1 MLTIIAVSHEC
12 LLLHGFYLTSPLQ
25 VRKNKTPIESR
36 LPEVSDEGIRAK
48 SRPFIFPLRQRR
60 RRRGP
65 SCDDPEMGEGLGRL
79 PRHLPSVSSLLLFN
93 TTENPYKKY
102 VVLDPLEGAKTK
114 TRDKIGEEENKLSEA
129 PVTITKGEE
138 LQRGQQDS
146 IMYVPL
152 MPELPELDVPE
163 MLQLP
168 YVASDMFFQGD
179 SMASIAPS
187 LANTTVPDLPN
198 LADPDAPAASAA
210 ATGSGQPPPP
220 PPDAG
225 GGGGA
230 PPPPPPPPP
239 PVDAPPLPSI
249 GGGDSD
255 DEEEEGA
262 TPEGVPDEVG
272 GDERSSLMAAIRKA
286 GQSMASLLQWN
297 PSSIHNH
304 GQFSCIPKKVYII

>member
-1 MLTIIAVSHEC
+1 M
-12 LLLHGFYLTSPLQ
+12 Q

-36 LPEVSDEGIRAK
+36 LQEVTGDVIRSK
-48 SRPFIFPLRQRR
+48 SQPFVFPIRSRR
-60 RRRGP
+60 LTKGH

-93 TTENPYKKY
+93 TQENPYKKY

-114 TRDKIGEEENKLSEA
+114 TRDKISEEDNKLSEA

-138 LQRGQQDS
+138 LQREQQDS
-146 IMYVPL
+146 LMYVPL

-187 LANTTVPDLPN
+187 LANTTVPELPN
-198 LADPDAPAASAA
+198 LADPDAPAAAVPSQA
-210 ATGSGQPPPP
+210 PPPG
-220 PPDAG
+220 PPDPTGG

-239 PVDAPPLPSI
+239 PVDAPPLPPV
-249 GGGDSD
+249 GGVDS
-255 DEEEEGA
+255 DEEEGSGTEA
-262 TPEGVPDEVG
+262 PEGVPEEVS
-272 GDERSSLMAAIRKA
+272 GDGRANLMEAIRKA
-286 GQSMASLLQWN
+286 GLLRV
-297 PSSIHNH
+297 SYFRS
-304 GQFSCIPKKVYII
+304 

>member
-1 MLTIIAVSHEC
+1 M
-12 LLLHGFYLTSPLQ
+12 Q

-36 LPEVSDEGIRAK
+36 LQDVTEEVIKGKYKPFVFPIR
-48 SRPFIFPLRQRR
+48 SRRLTK
-60 RRRGP
+60 GH

-93 TTENPYKKY
+93 TSENPYKKY

-114 TRDKIGEEENKLSEA
+114 TRDKIGEEEKELSDA

-187 LANTTVPDLPN
+187 LANTAVPELPN
-198 LADPDAPAASAA
+198 LADPDAPAAVS
-210 ATGSGQPPPP
+210 SQPPPP
-220 PPDAG
+220 GPTDTGG

-239 PVDAPPLPSI
+239 PMDAPPLP
-249 GGGDSD
+249 
-255 DEEEEGA
+255 
-262 TPEGVPDEVG
+262 PVGVWTV
-272 GDERSSLMAAIRKA
+272 MTRK
-286 GQSMASLLQWN
+286 
-297 PSSIHNH
+297 
-304 GQFSCIPKKVYII
+304 

>member
-1 MLTIIAVSHEC
+1 
-12 LLLHGFYLTSPLQ
+12 
-25 VRKNKTPIESR
+25 
-36 LPEVSDEGIRAK
+36 
-48 SRPFIFPLRQRR
+48 
-60 RRRGP
+60 
-65 SCDDPEMGEGLGRL
+65 MGEGLGRL

-198 LADPDAPAASAA
+198 LADPDAPAATAA
-210 ATGSGQPPPP
+210 AAGGPP
-220 PPDAG
+220 PPDTG

-239 PVDAPPLPSI
+239 PVDAPPLPPV

-255 DEEEEGA
+255 DEEGVGA

-272 GDERSSLMAAIRKA
+272 GDGRATLMEAIRKA
-286 GQSMASLLQWN
+286 GRSMASKANPITCSVWLSLLL
-297 PSSIHNH
+297 PIDFLCGYEHCTL
-304 GQFSCIPKKVYII
+304 GYIYHW

>member
-1 MLTIIAVSHEC
+1 M
-12 LLLHGFYLTSPLQ
+12 Q

-36 LPEVSDEGIRAK
+36 LPEVTEEGIRSK
-48 SRPFIFPLRQRR
+48 SKPFMFPIRSRQQL
-60 RRRGP
+60 RGP
-65 SCDDPEMGEGLGRL
+65 SSDDPEMGEGLGRL

-93 TTENPYKKY
+93 TAENPYKKY

-114 TRDKIGEEENKLSEA
+114 TRNKISEEENKLSEA

-138 LQRGQQDS
+138 LQHGQQDS

-168 YVASDMFFQGD
+168 YVASDMFFQGE

-187 LANTTVPDLPN
+187 LANTNVPDLPN
-198 LADPDAPAASAA
+198 LADPDAPAASAP
-210 ATGSGQPPPP
+210 TTTSGQPPPP
-220 PPDAG
+220 PDTG
-225 GGGGA
+225 GGSGA

-239 PVDAPPLPSI
+239 PVDAPPLPSV

-255 DEEEEGA
+255 DEEGGV
-262 TPEGVPDEVG
+262 PEGVPEEAT
-272 GDERSSLMAAIRKA
+272 GDGRANLMEAIRKA
-286 GQSMASLLQWN
+286 GKYSNSATNQCTMNVLHFLLSVVCNSLSL
-297 PSSIHNH
+297 
-304 GQFSCIPKKVYII
+304 

>member
-1 MLTIIAVSHEC
+1 
-12 LLLHGFYLTSPLQ
+12 
-25 VRKNKTPIESR
+25 
-36 LPEVSDEGIRAK
+36 
-48 SRPFIFPLRQRR
+48 
-60 RRRGP
+60 
-65 SCDDPEMGEGLGRL
+65 MGEGLGRL

-93 TTENPYKKY
+93 TAENPYKKY

-187 LANTTVPDLPN
+187 LANTAVPDLPN
-198 LADPDAPAASAA
+198 LADPDAPAAS
-210 ATGSGQPPPP
+210 TVTTGQPPPP

-225 GGGGA
+225 GGAA

-239 PVDAPPLPSI
+239 PVNAPPLPPV
-249 GGGDSD
+249 GGDSD
-255 DEEEEGA
+255 DEGDSLAEA
-262 TPEGVPDEVG
+262 PEGVPEEVT
-272 GDERSSLMAAIRKA
+272 GDGRSNLMEAIRNA
-286 GQSMASLLQWN
+286 GQGSFLSRYNTLYMLCVASGAYERWMYCTQR
-297 PSSIHNH
+297 S
-304 GQFSCIPKKVYII
+304 

>member
-1 MLTIIAVSHEC
+1 M
-12 LLLHGFYLTSPLQ
+12 Q

-36 LPEVSDEGIRAK
+36 LQEVTGDVIRSK
-48 SRPFIFPLRQRR
+48 SQPFVFPIRSRR
-60 RRRGP
+60 LTKGH

-93 TTENPYKKY
+93 TQENPYKKY

-114 TRDKIGEEENKLSEA
+114 TRDKISEEDNKLSEA

-138 LQRGQQDS
+138 LQREQQDS
-146 IMYVPL
+146 LMYVPL

-187 LANTTVPDLPN
+187 LANTTVPELPN
-198 LADPDAPAASAA
+198 LADPDAPAAAVPSQA
-210 ATGSGQPPPP
+210 PPPG
-220 PPDAG
+220 PPDPTGG

-239 PVDAPPLPSI
+239 PVDAPPLPPV
-249 GGGDSD
+249 GGVDS
-255 DEEEEGA
+255 DEEEGSGIEA
-262 TPEGVPDEVG
+262 PEGVPEEVS
-272 GDERSSLMAAIRKA
+272 GDGRANLMEAIRKA
-286 GQSMASLLQWN
+286 GLLRVLYCISLKLLY
-297 PSSIHNH
+297 ST
-304 GQFSCIPKKVYII
+304 C

>member
-1 MLTIIAVSHEC
+1 
-12 LLLHGFYLTSPLQ
+12 
-25 VRKNKTPIESR
+25 
-36 LPEVSDEGIRAK
+36 
-48 SRPFIFPLRQRR
+48 
-60 RRRGP
+60 
-65 SCDDPEMGEGLGRL
+65 MGEGLGRL
-79 PRHLPSVSSLLLFN
+79 PRHLPSISSLLLFN
-93 TTENPYKKY
+93 TAENPYKKY

-114 TRDKIGEEENKLSEA
+114 TRDKIGDEENKLSEA

-187 LANTTVPDLPN
+187 LANTAVPDLPN
-198 LADPDAPAASAA
+198 LADPDAPAATA
-210 ATGSGQPPPP
+210 ATSGQPPPP
-220 PPDAG
+220 PTDTG
-225 GGGGA
+225 GGGAA

-239 PVDAPPLPSI
+239 PAPPVDAPPLPPV

-255 DEEEEGA
+255 DEEGGDQMGGA
-262 TPEGVPDEVG
+262 PEGVPDEVG
-272 GDERSSLMAAIRKA
+272 GDDRSNLMEAIRKA
-286 GQSMASLLQWN
+286 GTCTRNCVSFIRLYVHANIQ
-297 PSSIHNH
+297 I
-304 GQFSCIPKKVYII
+304 

>member
-1 MLTIIAVSHEC
+1 
-12 LLLHGFYLTSPLQ
+12 
-25 VRKNKTPIESR
+25 
-36 LPEVSDEGIRAK
+36 
-48 SRPFIFPLRQRR
+48 
-60 RRRGP
+60 
-65 SCDDPEMGEGLGRL
+65 MGEGLGRL

-198 LADPDAPAASAA
+198 LADPDAPAATAA
-210 ATGSGQPPPP
+210 AAAGGPP
-220 PPDAG
+220 PPDTG

-239 PVDAPPLPSI
+239 PVDAPPLPPV

-255 DEEEEGA
+255 DEEGGGA

-272 GDERSSLMAAIRKA
+272 GDGRATLMEAIRKA
-286 GQSMASLLQWN
+286 GQSMAS
-297 PSSIHNH
+297 
-304 GQFSCIPKKVYII
+304 KVKPISVCMYDCLSFY